1 MQTDMTERS
10 SELPGFSAHTDDV
23 AAWLKRLPEAARGP
37 AGSLLGLML
46 AGSVAFFL
54 AERDTNHKVE
64 SLWDAFWWALATV
77 STVGYGD
84 IVPQTGPGRAVG
96 SIMTVVGGR
105 WYQQLIEA
113 DGTREH
119 EVSQTLGEILE
130 RLQRIEAATARD

>member
-1 MQTDMTERS
+1 MRT
-10 SELPGFSAHTDDV
+10 ELPQSSTELPRFSAHADDL

-46 AGSVAFFL
+46 AGAAAFYL
-54 AERDTNHKVE
+54 AEREANHKVE
-64 SLWDAFWWALATV
+64 SVWDALWWALATV

-84 IVPQTGPGRAVG
+84 IVPLTGPGRAVG

-119 EVSQTLGEILE
+119 DLSQTLGEILE
-130 RLQRIEAATARD
+130 RLQRIEAATAGE